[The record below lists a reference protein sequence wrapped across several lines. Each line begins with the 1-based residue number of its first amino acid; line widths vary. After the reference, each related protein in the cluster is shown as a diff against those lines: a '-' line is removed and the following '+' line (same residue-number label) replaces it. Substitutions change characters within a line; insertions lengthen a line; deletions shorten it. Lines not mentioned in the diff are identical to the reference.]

1 MKQIFTKRAGMI
13 GMMCLLT
20 ATLFSSCLKDN
31 DNNHYIQPKIA
42 LVSAINASPDAQP
55 VDLFLDQNRANN
67 FSIKTGESLDY
78 INAYTGKRNVSFYV
92 GASNQKIKGDTATFL
107 ANKLYSV
114 FLANN
119 VSTPDLL
126 IIADSVGVPANGKA
140 GIRFVNLSID
150 NQATDLVIKD
160 GASLVTNKTYK
171 QYSPF
176 VTVDGNASYT
186 FEVRKA
192 GTTTVLYTLTNV
204 RIKERTLNTIW
215 IQGEAAA
222 TDVKKL
228 SAHIQENVYYY

>member
-42 LVSAINASPDAQP
+42 LVSAI
-55 VDLFLDQNRANN
+55 NRANN

>member
-13 GMMCLLT
+13 GMICLLT
-20 ATLFSSCLKDN
+20 VTLLSSCLKDN
-31 DNNHYIQPKIA
+31 DNNHYVAPKIA

-55 VDLFLDQNRANN
+55 VDFFLDQNRGNN
-67 FSIKTGESLDY
+67 FYIKTGESLDY
-78 INAYTGKRNVSFYV
+78 INAYTGKRNINFYV
-92 GASNQKIKGDTATFL
+92 GGSSQKIKSDTATFQ

-119 VSTPDLL
+119 VSTPDIL
-126 IIADSVGVPANGKA
+126 IIADSVGTPAAGKA
-140 GIRFVNLSID
+140 GIRFVNLSTD
-150 NQATDLVIKD
+150 AQATDLVIKD

-176 VTVDGNASYT
+176 VTVNGNDSYT
-186 FEVRKA
+186 FEVRKT

-215 IQGEAAA
+215 IQGNAAA

-228 SAHIQENVYYY
+228 SAHVQENVFYY